1 MINYGILKNIHLIT
15 VVLVHL
21 HSFPPEAAAVYLL
34 RSATSESPTPPRT
47 PAAPKQTLS
56 IFCMG
61 SREPE
66 SWSAG
71 FSFQSVPL
79 WRRLWM
85 TRGLL
90 LGCVSVALMSE
101 ESVRV
106 VAIVM
111 WSGSARMILIM
122 FDENIQEEGK
132 HSELVSE
139 QTLMW
144 MLEIT
149 HDIMMRIP
157 KYVIISSQTH
167 FATVP

>member
-1 MINYGILKNIHLIT
+1 
-15 VVLVHL
+15 
-21 HSFPPEAAAVYLL
+21 
-34 RSATSESPTPPRT
+34 
-47 PAAPKQTLS
+47 
-56 IFCMG
+56 
-61 SREPE
+61 
-66 SWSAG
+66 
-71 FSFQSVPL
+71 
-79 WRRLWM
+79 M

-139 QTLMW
+139 QTLM
-144 MLEIT
+144 
-149 HDIMMRIP
+149 
-157 KYVIISSQTH
+157 
-167 FATVP
+167 